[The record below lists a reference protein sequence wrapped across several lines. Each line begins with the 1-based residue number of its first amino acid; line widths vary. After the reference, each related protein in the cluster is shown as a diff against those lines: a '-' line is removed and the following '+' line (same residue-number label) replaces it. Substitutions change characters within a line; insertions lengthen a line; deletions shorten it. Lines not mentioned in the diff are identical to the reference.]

1 MKSTGNPLRLA
12 GQGFQQ
18 PQPGQ
23 GDHRTYQSRTMGHP
37 WLLLRKSISGWWKST
52 YPLKNDGV
60 HQLGWLLWLFPIYG
74 KIKTCSKPPTRHSTT
89 NHVVSQYF
97 LGGSCTFSLQPIHW
111 WKTMKSTKILL
122 MKKHAPVD
130 RWFICVY
137 SLAFFRFST
146 CVNHPRWC
154 RISSIHIREII
165 GVM

>member
-1 MKSTGNPLRLA
+1 MKSTGNPLHLA

-60 HQLGWLLWLFPIYG
+60 HQLRWLFPIYG

-111 WKTMKSTKILL
+111 WKTMKSKKYCWWKNMHQLIGGLSVFIPLL
-122 MKKHAPVD
+122 
-130 RWFICVY
+130 
-137 SLAFFRFST
+137 FSGFQHVST
-146 CVNHPRWC
+146 IQGGAGFLPSTLGR
-154 RISSIHIREII
+154 S
-165 GVM
+165 